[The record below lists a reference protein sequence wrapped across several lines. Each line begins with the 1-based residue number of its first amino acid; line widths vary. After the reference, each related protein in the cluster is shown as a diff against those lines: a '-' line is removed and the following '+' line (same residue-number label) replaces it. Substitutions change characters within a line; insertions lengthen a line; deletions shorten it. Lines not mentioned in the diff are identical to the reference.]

1 MKYCEDIFI
10 NDFINEYNLNDEFN
24 IKLAFDDYYYI
35 FIINNDETY
44 LKNVFNHY
52 HNNEK
57 YDLDRLYDTLY
68 NIIINNITEFN

>member
-57 YDLDRLYDTLY
+57 R
-68 NIIINNITEFN
+68 N

>member
-52 HNNEK
+52 HNN
-57 YDLDRLYDTLY
+57 
-68 NIIINNITEFN
+68 